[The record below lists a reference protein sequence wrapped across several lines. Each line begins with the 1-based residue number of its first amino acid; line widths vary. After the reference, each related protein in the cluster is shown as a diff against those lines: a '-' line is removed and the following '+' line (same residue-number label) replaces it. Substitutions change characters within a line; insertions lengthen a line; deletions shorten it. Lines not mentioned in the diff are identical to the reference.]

1 MTGPDWN
8 GQVPNGM
15 TQIWSPTNLAWTI
28 NRILVK
34 GPADVANVN
43 AIKDKIIVKP
53 LSAVPPHPTVNASLS
68 KEVPI
73 GFQPLLL
80 CWLTL
85 DFNLYHYQK

>member
-1 MTGPDWN
+1 
-8 GQVPNGM
+8 M

-43 AIKDKIIVKP
+43 AIQDKIIVK
-53 LSAVPPHPTVNASLS
+53 PHPTVNASLS

-80 CWLTL
+80 CWLTHTTTRNKFFRIL
-85 DFNLYHYQK
+85 